1 MRVLGSAV
9 LSMEILIMGFAML
22 LAKDTHGSATI
33 IYGAV
38 VIFLMINAIRLL
50 KKRAGWI
57 LGSFLQFAMMA
68 YSVVVP
74 SMVIINIL
82 FMGLWVAAIIVG
94 RKGEAA
100 RAALL
105 AEGKPETGKDGQN
118 PVAPPTPDA

>member
-9 LSMEILIMGFAML
+9 LSMEFLIMGFAML
-22 LAKDTHGSATI
+22 LAKDTHELATI

-38 VIFLMINAIRLL
+38 VMFLMIYAIRLL
-50 KKRAGWI
+50 KKRSGWI
-57 LGSFLQFAMMA
+57 LGSLLQVAMMA

-74 SMVIINIL
+74 SMAIINIL

-105 AEGKPETGKDGQN
+105 AEGKPDPGKDGQN